1 MMKSPDCVK
10 RYSSAKSRFLKG
22 ALINFFQKEFPKLFG
37 PVLREKIVEEL
48 IKIIE
53 TNSPSKDHLKPG
65 QMLWNAVDIS
75 TRADSKNPKFIPVI
89 LTIINQEDIEK
100 LSNGQTVSKI
110 RNHAIDRI
118 LVEAYK
124 QGALLSMRDIGL
136 FSWRYS
142 GTISKYRKQYE
153 KEHNVTLP
161 HTGSIQDMGSCI
173 SHKKIII
180 QKIIVEKK
188 DPLVVSKETKHSMQA
203 VDRYLKDFHRVQH
216 CYRNG
221 KDIHFTTTAT
231 GLNKFVVKQYWEIL
245 QNTQKNA

>member
-1 MMKSPDCVK
+1 M
-10 RYSSAKSRFLKG
+10 
-22 ALINFFQKEFPKLFG
+22 
-37 PVLREKIVEEL
+37 

-136 FSWRYS
+136 FSWRYP
-142 GTISKYRKQYE
+142 GAISKFRKQYE

-203 VDRYLKDFHRVQH
+203 VDRYLKDFHRVEH
-216 CYRNG
+216 CYNNG

-245 QNTQKNA
+245 QNT